1 MAQVLSIIAIIS
13 FVIAAIAF
21 GLAIFFFIK
30 FQIPS
35 VIGDL
40 SGRTARKSIAKMRE
54 TNEGKSTIKTKVKD
68 NPKKQEKSPKQVPF
82 QSRDEETTLLTSE
95 GEETTLLTNESEETT
110 LLTNDIGET
119 TLLTEDMCETTL
131 LVDSSK
137 EFVMIE
143 EIICIHTSEV
153 IV

>member
-13 FVIAAIAF
+13 FVIAVIAF
-21 GLAIFFFIK
+21 GLAIFFWFK
-30 FQIPS
+30 FKIPS

-54 TNEGKSTIKTKVKD
+54 TNEGKNTLKGRTKEKVK
-68 NPKKQEKSPKQVPF
+68 KQVTLP
-82 QSRDEETTLLTSE
+82 SRE
-95 GEETTLLTNESEETT
+95 EETTLLTNESEETT
-110 LLTNDIGET
+110 LLINDVNETTLLVNDVNET
-119 TLLTEDMCETTL
+119 TLLTNDMYETTL

-137 EFVMIE
+137 ELVMIE
-143 EIICIHTSEV
+143 EIMFIHTSEV

>member
-54 TNEGKSTIKTKVKD
+54 TNKE
-68 NPKKQEKSPKQVPF
+68 KKPKQIPF
-82 QSRDEETTLLTSE
+82 QRKNEETKLPVNEGEETTLLANE
-95 GEETTLLTNESEETT
+95 GEETTLLTNDVNETT
-110 LLTNDIGET
+110 LLTNDMYET

-137 EFVMIE
+137 ELVMIE

>member
-30 FQIPS
+30 FQIPT

-54 TNEGKSTIKTKVKD
+54 TNEGKNTLKGRTKEKVK
-68 NPKKQEKSPKQVPF
+68 KQVTLS
-82 QSRDEETTLLTSE
+82 SRE
-95 GEETTLLTNESEETT
+95 EETTLLTNEADETT
-110 LLTNDIGET
+110 LLTNDVNETTLLTNDMYET

-131 LVDSSK
+131 LVDSGK
-137 EFVMIE
+137 ELVMIE